1 MLAKSLEWPIIRGF
15 KSRDYLT
22 SLAGRKKSLKQT
34 AVPSI
39 FFWKQGSPVKWK
51 SPKKRSRVE
60 RKIVA
65 KGSETS
71 TANAANAN
79 TNSTFGL
86 VTAGAINEEIDKRS
100 DHDMLEVDDRG
111 TQDES
116 MSELEQETLIE
127 ELKNKLQEAK
137 EKTNAL
143 VIQLNEMKQ
152 QLVNFDNTVR
162 QFWEEI
168 FLFKSV

>member
-1 MLAKSLEWPIIRGF
+1 MDSRHTKRMLAKSKEEVPEE
-15 KSRDYLT
+15 
-22 SLAGRKKSLKQT
+22 KKSCRAKT
-34 AVPSI
+34 RGEGVGN
-39 FFWKQGSPVKWK
+39 KY
-51 SPKKRSRVE
+51 RE
-60 RKIVA
+60 RGKCKHQFHVWE
-65 KGSETS
+65 SWQ
-71 TANAANAN
+71 
-79 TNSTFGL
+79 L
-86 VTAGAINEEIDKRS
+86 VLINEEIDKRS
-100 DHDMLEVDDRG
+100 DVLEVDDRG

-116 MSELEQETLIE
+116 MSELEQEIE

-168 FLFKSV
+168 FLFKSVQEW